1 MQSADRL
8 HGRRLDRIGDRDEA
22 SDRSVDGDKHR
33 RLTFG
38 AHGVGLSGEAAKA
51 LGLVPI
57 ATIEA
62 PIYSNREGVMT
73 VYGPP
78 GSKPGG
84 SAR

>member
-1 MQSADRL
+1 MAGHL
-8 HGRRLDRIGDRDEA
+8 FI
-22 SDRSVDGDKHR
+22 
-33 RLTFG
+33 
-38 AHGVGLSGEAAKA
+38 GLSGEAAKA